1 MEDHFIRNRVDVTR
15 VVNLATSDERKRGV
29 LNQIPVTLWLT
40 GLSGAGKSTLGFSL
54 ERALLNT
61 GKAAFVL
68 DGDNIRCGLNRDLS
82 FTPRDRAENIRRTA
96 EVARLMNE
104 AGLIVIVSLIS
115 PYSEDRRRARDI
127 IGEQRFREVYLSAT
141 LSVCEARDPKGLY
154 RKARAGEIE
163 SFTGVSAPYQ
173 IPQKP
178 DLELNTGVMSV
189 TDCVERMLL
198 MFN

>member
-15 VVNLATSDERKRGV
+15 VANLATSDERKRGV

-127 IGEQRFREVYLSAT
+127 IGGQRVREVDLSAT

>member
-15 VVNLATSDERKRGV
+15 VANLATSDERKRGV

>member
-15 VVNLATSDERKRGV
+15 VANLATSDERKRGV

-141 LSVCEARDPKGLY
+141 LSVCEARDPKGLH

>member
-15 VVNLATSDERKRGV
+15 VANLATSDERKSGV

>member
-15 VVNLATSDERKRGV
+15 VANLATSDERKRGV

-127 IGEQRFREVYLSAT
+127 IGEQRFREVYMSAT

>member
-1 MEDHFIRNRVDVTR
+1 
-15 VVNLATSDERKRGV
+15 
-29 LNQIPVTLWLT
+29 
-40 GLSGAGKSTLGFSL
+40 LGFSL

>member
-1 MEDHFIRNRVDVTR
+1 
-15 VVNLATSDERKRGV
+15 
-29 LNQIPVTLWLT
+29 VTLWLT